1 MKKAREHFCQDYL
14 TYELQRQFLF
24 NWLDD
29 NQPTAGVFRYYISG
43 IKVCW
48 SAWTKVL
55 GITCRRFF
63 ELKREFLLGRR
74 CACHGASLTT
84 KDCPQSKAVINFLDR
99 YFTENCDYMPNS
111 SMWHLTSSSRK
122 NEVFKEFQETTES
135 TGQPSCSESLF
146 RKIWNERYS
155 HVKIPKVSH
164 KIQCRNC

>member
-14 TYELQRQFLF
+14 TYKLQRQFLF
-24 NWLDD
+24 NWLND

-55 GITCRRFF
+55 GITRRRFF

-122 NEVFKEFQETTES
+122 NEVFKESRIHWTAK
-135 TGQPSCSESLF
+135 L
-146 RKIWNERYS
+146 
-155 HVKIPKVSH
+155 
-164 KIQCRNC
+164 